1 MSAGNRP
8 LPGISA
14 IPGINKIP
22 GFEGQPFGMGS
33 MGSMGAFG
41 GAIPSM
47 PGPRQTI
54 DGAGI
59 QSNPVATALGGQSAP
74 GAIPAGMQLVNGA
87 LERKPQQAAQS
98 PFGSPFAGIHRRLW
112 G

>member
-22 GFEGQPFGMGS
+22 GFEGQPFGMGQGP
-33 MGSMGAFG
+33 MGGLG
-41 GAIPSM
+41 GILSSM